1 MTIQEEL
8 QTTIRELVQPGKGV
22 LAADESNPTIA
33 KRFKAVGVENTEA
46 MRQQYRSIIF
56 SAPGLNEHISGV
68 ILFEETLEQQNLDGI
83 PMPEL
88 LANQGIVPG
97 IKVDQGKGPL
107 ANAPDEEITFGL
119 DGLEA
124 RLAAAK
130 EFGARFAKWR
140 CVFHISDSLPS
151 RHAVGANAETL
162 ARYAAI
168 CQSLGI
174 VPIVEPEVLID
185 GTHSIERS
193 AEVGEQVIRG
203 VFDALTLHRVNLE
216 AMILKPSMIT
226 PGKESPKASP
236 EQVAEMTI
244 RTYRRCVP
252 AAVPGIFF
260 LSGGEEGLETAQ
272 EWIGGVLFLGK
283 LHLLRP
289 LFSQDEF
296 LCEKESALVSLKE
309 AQFEHRESGQF
320 FRRGHHGLGSS
331 AFHDAIPFG
340 PAFADQ
346 SNSLLPRKC
355 GCVFRDMIAPCKL
368 IRSDPGTMRQRR

>member
-8 QTTIRELVQPGKGV
+8 QATIRELVQPGKGV
-22 LAADESNPTIA
+22 LAADESHPTIA
-33 KRFKAVGVENTEA
+33 KRFKAIGVESTEA
-46 MRQQYRSIIF
+46 MRQEYRSIIF
-56 SAPGLNEHISGV
+56 SAPGLGEHISGV
-68 ILFEETLEQQNLDGI
+68 ILFEETLEQQNLDGV

-88 LANQGIVPG
+88 LAGQDIVPG

-107 ANAPDEEITFGL
+107 AHAPNEEVTFGL

-124 RLAAAK
+124 RLSAAK
-130 EFGARFAKWR
+130 ELGARFAKWR
-140 CVFHISDSLPS
+140 CVFHITESLPS
-151 RHAVGANAETL
+151 ELAIGANAETL

-185 GTHSIERS
+185 GAHSIERS

-203 VFDALTLHRVNLE
+203 VFDTLNLHRVNLE
-216 AMILKPSMIT
+216 TMILKPSMIT

-260 LSGGEEGLETAQ
+260 LSGGQTPEEATANLNAMNQYADLPWTMSFSYGRALQ
-272 EWIGGVLFLGK
+272 EPAQHAWAGELAN
-283 LHLLRP
+283 R
-289 LFSQDEF
+289 
-296 LCEKESALVSLKE
+296 SAAHQAMARSARLNGS
-309 AQFEHRESGQF
+309 AA
-320 FRRGHHGLGSS
+320 LGSY
-331 AFHDAIPFG
+331 
-340 PAFADQ
+340 
-346 SNSLLPRKC
+346 
-355 GCVFRDMIAPCKL
+355 APEMEQE
-368 IRSDPGTMRQRR
+368 G

>member
-124 RLAAAK
+124 KLAAAK

-140 CVFHISDSLPS
+140 CVFHISASLPS
-151 RHAVGANAETL
+151 RQAIGANAETL

-203 VFDALTLHRVNLE
+203 VFDALARHRVNLE
-216 AMILKPSMIT
+216 TMILKPSMIT
-226 PGKESPKASP
+226 PGKEAPKASP

-260 LSGGEEGLETAQ
+260 LSGGQTPEEATLNLNAMNQHDNLPWTMSFSYGRALQEPAQ
-272 EWIGGVLFLGK
+272 HAWKGDIANRGAAHQAMARRARLNGAAALGK
-283 LHLLRP
+283 Y
-289 LFSQDEF
+289 SADM
-296 LCEKESALVSLKE
+296 EKA
-309 AQFEHRESGQF
+309 GQ
-320 FRRGHHGLGSS
+320 
-331 AFHDAIPFG
+331 A
-340 PAFADQ
+340 
-346 SNSLLPRKC
+346 
-355 GCVFRDMIAPCKL
+355 
-368 IRSDPGTMRQRR
+368 